1 MKIPVNTLILTS
13 NENIVQALANQLF
26 AIDPSFTVE
35 KLISADI
42 MRRAQSSLAFPT
54 NKDFVLVDASTLNS
68 IEIEEIVQCA
78 KRQNYTTA
86 FISDSMKIAKK
97 SVDLF
102 YSIKK
107 NLEAIEV
114 SNYDLWKLCQVVPFD
129 SYENVAIIGDVH
141 EHVEALEQLLNKIPK
156 NTKLM
161 FVGDLFDK
169 GNQTEKML
177 IMAERLVKEG
187 VIIVRGN
194 HESFVARR
202 LKKEISAIANENEL
216 FPSLQVFKNDEKL
229 AQRFLEVYEKTLPFV
244 CVHTSAKKIYI
255 THAPC
260 YNRYLGKLDE
270 KSQKNQRNFYFSSRN
285 KEAMIKDLKFIEKE
299 ADVNHPLHIFG
310 HVANNMKNIV
320 CKNKYWLDTGAV
332 YGHELTCALID
343 KEAKVSILSVKTNA
357 LTTSIL
363 FNNEK

>member
-1 MKIPVNTLILTS
+1 MNIIIPLHTLIFVSNHRTLDAIEYNLKKIDSNFTIVKVNTKNLEDIKSSMFFPNNNDFIL
-13 NENIVQALANQLF
+13 L
-26 AIDPSFTVE
+26 D
-35 KLISADI
+35 ISALHNVND
-42 MRRAQSSLAFPT
+42 LLT
-54 NKDFVLVDASTLNS
+54 
-68 IEIEEIVQCA
+68 CA
-78 KRQNYTTA
+78 KNNNYNTVA
-86 FISDSMKIAKK
+86 IMDKQLIAKK
-97 SVDLF
+97 SLNHF
-102 YSIKK
+102 YLTNVVEK
-107 NLEAIEV
+107 IEV

-141 EHVEALEQLLNKIPK
+141 EHVEALEKLLNKIPK

-244 CVHTSAKKIYI
+244 CVHTSAKKVYI